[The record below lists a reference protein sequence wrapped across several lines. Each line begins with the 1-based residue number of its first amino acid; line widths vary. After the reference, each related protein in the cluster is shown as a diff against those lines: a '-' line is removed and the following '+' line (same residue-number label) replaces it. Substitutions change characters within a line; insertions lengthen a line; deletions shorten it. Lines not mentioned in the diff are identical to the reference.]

1 MSQRRK
7 EIDEIRIKF
16 SFTHPY
22 VVETMHFEDY
32 RFYFCC
38 SNFMDFDITSIA
50 TIGVIF
56 MYRNSAMDEKVFD
69 NDDKQK

>member
-1 MSQRRK
+1 
-7 EIDEIRIKF
+7 
-16 SFTHPY
+16 
-22 VVETMHFEDY
+22 MHFEDD

-38 SNFMDFDITSIA
+38 SNFMDFDIMSIA

-69 NDDKQK
+69 NDDK